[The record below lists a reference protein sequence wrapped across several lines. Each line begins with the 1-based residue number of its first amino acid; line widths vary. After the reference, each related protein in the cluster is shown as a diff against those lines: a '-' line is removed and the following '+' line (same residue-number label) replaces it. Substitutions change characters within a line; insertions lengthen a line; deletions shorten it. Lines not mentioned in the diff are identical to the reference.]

1 MQSIR
6 GKSIILQQIIQYIPG
21 HLVNKLAKE
30 YEIDKKARTFS
41 PFSHI
46 VTMLYGQLS
55 HALSLNDIC
64 DALKNHARSLFTVRK
79 ATAPSRN
86 GLSHANKVRNGD
98 MAEKLFW
105 MVLESFKS
113 SHHGFNRFEYVKGVL
128 KRFKRAINV
137 VDSTTI
143 QLVANCIDWAKHRKR
158 KAAAKCHMRLD
169 LQSFLPRFAIVDS
182 AKHSDPAKAYD
193 LCSDIKEGEI
203 VIFDKAYVDT
213 VHLWNLTKRGI
224 FWVTRA
230 KDNMF
235 YNVVSEMKPS
245 KITNI
250 LKDEIVTFICPK
262 TKEQYPGTF
271 RRIEARVMVDNKE
284 TVMVFITNNFDWSAG
299 TICDLYKARWAIEVF
314 FKQIKQTLQL
324 SDFFGNSQ
332 NAIKWQIWTALLAYI
347 LLRLISALHKWE
359 HSFSRM
365 FTLLRA
371 ALWSYANLKKL
382 IETCGTASVK
392 LRMRATPD
400 QAYLPGVQWKR
411 YGTA

>member
-6 GKSIILQQIIQYIPG
+6 SKSIILHQIIQYIPG
-21 HLVNKLAKE
+21 HFVSKLAKE
-30 YEIDKKARTFS
+30 CKVEKKARTFS
-41 PFSHI
+41 PFSH
-46 VTMLYGQLS
+46 VVAMLYAQLS

-64 DALKNHARSLFTVRK
+64 DALNNHAKSLFTVRR

-86 GLSHANKVRNGD
+86 GLSYANKERNGD

-105 MVLESFKS
+105 EVLWSFKS
-113 SHHGFNRFEYVKGVL
+113 KYSAFMKFDYAKGVL
-128 KRFKRAINV
+128 KKFKRVINV

-143 QLVANCIDWAKHRKR
+143 QLVANCMDWAKHRKR

-169 LQSFLPRFAIVDS
+169 LQTFLPKFAIVDS
-182 AKHSDPAKAYD
+182 AKHSDPAKAYEV
-193 LCSDIKEGEI
+193 CAGIKAGEI

-213 VHLWNLTKRGI
+213 EHLWELGMRGI

-230 KDNMF
+230 KDNML
-235 YNVVSEMKPS
+235 YKIVSNMKPS
-245 KITNI
+245 KVSSV

-262 TKEQYPGTF
+262 TKEQYPGVF
-271 RRIEARVMVDNKE
+271 RRVEAKVIVDNQE
-284 TVMVFITNNFDWSAG
+284 TIMVFITNNFDWAAG
-299 TICDLYKARWAIEVF
+299 TICDLYKARWSIEAF

-324 SDFFGNSQ
+324 SDFFGNSY

-347 LLRLISALHKWE
+347 LLRLISSLNKWE
-359 HSFSRM
+359 HSFSRIYT
-365 FTLLRA
+365 FLRA
-371 ALWSYANLKKL
+371 TLWSYADLKKL
-382 IETCGTASVK
+382 IESCGTASVK